1 VVKVVNNNSGGTAAP
16 DDFSLTLGGDPVL
29 SGVAVDVNPGTY
41 EAGETQLAGYTF
53 AGFSG
58 DCGDDGKT
66 TVALGDHKTC
76 TLTNNDDQATITV
89 IKEVINDNGG
99 LAGPNDF
106 GLMLDGS
113 GTTSGTPVDVDPG
126 THTAAEA
133 GLAGYTFTGFSGD
146 CDTNGDI
153 TIALGQ
159 SLTCTLTNNDQAA
172 TLVVIKHVINDNG
185 GTAVASDFTL
195 DSGGTNDSPDDFAG
209 DELGT
214 TVSLDAGS
222 YGVTETGPPG
232 YTRSDSADCS
242 GTIALGETKTCTVT
256 NDDQAATLIVKK
268 VVINDNGGTK
278 LAQDFSFQVNGG
290 SAIAFEADAQNDYLV
305 GAGTYNV
312 IEPAVEGYTTTYDN
326 CSNIVLANG
335 GTATC
340 TVTNDDIKQV
350 QAQITPTA
358 TTCQQFRD
366 GTSATLA
373 ALNYSVKTNG
383 VTTISQVDP
392 GVFFYWIK
400 VDAVAGANSFTIA
413 QDITSANFGTYFA
426 KAAGS
431 ALWTSS
437 CTKVNSASITQSGY
451 PTDGDVTVTF
461 NASSAGTYIIGI
473 KYDSGSVKGVAPPTG
488 TGIAH
493 YTFSVSGTGIQG
505 LDLKP
510 KP

>member
-1 VVKVVNNNSGGTAAP
+1 
-16 DDFSLTLGGDPVL
+16 
-29 SGVAVDVNPGTY
+29 
-41 EAGETQLAGYTF
+41 
-53 AGFSG
+53 
-58 DCGDDGKT
+58 
-66 TVALGDHKTC
+66 
-76 TLTNNDDQATITV
+76 
-89 IKEVINDNGG
+89 
-99 LAGPNDF
+99 
-106 GLMLDGS
+106 
-113 GTTSGTPVDVDPG
+113 
-126 THTAAEA
+126 
-133 GLAGYTFTGFSGD
+133 
-146 CDTNGDI
+146 
-153 TIALGQ
+153 
-159 SLTCTLTNNDQAA
+159 
-172 TLVVIKHVINDNG
+172 
-185 GTAVASDFTL
+185 
-195 DSGGTNDSPDDFAG
+195 
-209 DELGT
+209 
-214 TVSLDAGS
+214 
-222 YGVTETGPPG
+222 
-232 YTRSDSADCS
+232 
-242 GTIALGETKTCTVT
+242 
-256 NDDQAATLIVKK
+256 
-268 VVINDNGGTK
+268 
-278 LAQDFSFQVNGG
+278 VNGG
-290 SAIAFEADAQNDYLV
+290 SAIAFEADVQNDFLV

-312 IEPAVEGYTTTYDN
+312 TEPAVAGYTTTYDN
-326 CSNIVLANG
+326 CSNIVIANG

-400 VDAVAGANSFTIA
+400 VDAVAGANSFTID
-413 QDITSANFGTYFA
+413 QDITSGNFGTYFA

-493 YTFSVSGTGIQG
+493 YTFSVGGTGLQG